1 MSSLIR
7 PIVLIHGQPNVFLEA
22 LASTMDDH
30 LAFRNAFKHNII
42 SASSCSSDFCVD
54 IVTLIAASMT
64 LDADLRCRTVVSCHW
79 LACAAERPAW
89 FMLVRPFLNTLVL
102 KLKPNGFLSR

>member
-1 MSSLIR
+1 MVSEEEWEQIVASKEIKAKHVIWTKLVISPSINFLCSVPALIR

-22 LASTMDDH
+22 LASTMDYH

-54 IVTLIAASMT
+54 IVTLIAASMS
-64 LDADLRCRTVVSCHW
+64 LLWDLKQT
-79 LACAAERPAW
+79 
-89 FMLVRPFLNTLVL
+89 
-102 KLKPNGFLSR
+102 